1 MQYNLSVQLQHA
13 ALLKTQHYYNRS
25 ELTVLDGNQVTL
37 FNNAVAHFTLYL
49 WGHSMSKSPET
60 TDQVSMIYQK
70 KHSNATNP
78 LFQLEVSQNQT
89 TISSLQVKKY

>member
-1 MQYNLSVQLQHA
+1 MQYNPSVQLQHA
-13 ALLKTQHYYNRS
+13 VLLKTQHYYNKS
-25 ELTVLDGNQVTL
+25 ELTFLDGNRVTL
-37 FNNAVAHFTLYL
+37 FNNHFTLYL

-78 LFQLEVSQNQT
+78 LFQLVVSQNQT
-89 TISSLQVKKY
+89 TISSPQVKKY